1 MAAPADT
8 VLHIDQLTVGYG
20 DAAPVLADL
29 SLSLS
34 AGEIVGLI
42 GETGSGKTT
51 LARAVLGLAK
61 PRQGSIHFRQLP
73 ISTLGPRPLRRF
85 RQSGAIQYVFQD
97 PLQSLDPDFTVFES
111 LVEGLRVRG
120 VRDEAALRQA
130 AHAALQDVQLTADF
144 ADRYPGEISGGQRQR
159 VVIARALVHA
169 PALLILDEPVS
180 ALDASN
186 RIKLLELFKG
196 LSRERGLTQLFIS
209 HDLSSVAGIADRVL
223 VLYRGRIV
231 ESGPPQQV
239 LQHPVHPYTQLLVR
253 SAPSIV
259 RAGADR
265 ATRLALHAAL
275 AQLDSPSVKEV
286 LP

>member
-1 MAAPADT
+1 MAASPAP
-8 VLHIDQLTVGYG
+8 VLHIQDLTVAYG
-20 DAAPVLADL
+20 DAAPVLSDL
-29 SLSLS
+29 SLSLA

-51 LARAVLGLAK
+51 LARAVLGLAR
-61 PRQGSIHFRQLP
+61 PRRGSIHFRQLP
-73 ISTLGPRPLRRF
+73 ISTLAPRPLRRF

-97 PLQSLDPDFTVFES
+97 PLQSLDPDFTVFDS

-120 VRDEAALRQA
+120 VTDEAALRKA
-130 AHAALQDVQLTADF
+130 AHAALEDVQLSTHF
-144 ADRYPGEISGGQRQR
+144 ADAYPVELSGGQRQR
-159 VVIARALVHA
+159 VVVARALIHQ

-196 LSRERGLTQLFIS
+196 LARERGLTQLFIS
-209 HDLSSVAGIADRVL
+209 HDLGSVAGICDRVA

-231 ESGPPQQV
+231 ESGPPRQV
-239 LQHPVHPYTQLLVR
+239 LQQPVHPYTQLLVR

-265 ATRLALHAAL
+265 ATRRALHAAL
-275 AQLDSPSVKEV
+275 AQLDPES
-286 LP
+286 

>member
-1 MAAPADT
+1 MASEHDSLLRIAG
-8 VLHIDQLTVGYG
+8 LTVAYG
-20 DAAPVLADL
+20 GGAPVLADL
-29 SLSLS
+29 DLAL
-34 AGEIVGLI
+34 APGEIVGLI

-51 LARAVLGLAK
+51 LARAVLGLAS
-61 PRQGSIHFRQLP
+61 PQRGTVHFRGQQ
-73 ISTLGPRPLRRF
+73 ISGLAPRALRSL

-120 VRDEAALRQA
+120 ARDEAALRQA
-130 AHAALQDVQLTADF
+130 AHAALQDVQLSADF

-159 VVIARALVHA
+159 VVIARALVHQ

-196 LSRERGLTQLFIS
+196 LARTRGLTQLFIS
-209 HDLSSVAGIADRVL
+209 HDLGSVAGISDRVA

-265 ATRLALHAAL
+265 QTRRALHAAL
-275 AQLDSPSVKEV
+275 ARLG
-286 LP
+286 